1 MINKTLIVT
10 FIGISLFFMG
20 CDSSSSAEEFNDRF
34 SDLLD
39 DTTVEELAKTSVV
52 RKEVN
57 DTYAIQIP
65 SDLTMTTS
73 LNDDASLQYNNVY
86 SEKYI
91 IVIDED
97 KALFEDAMNEADLY
111 DDDMSLIGN
120 FAEIQLSSF
129 SEGVTIISQ
138 SNVVKTKVNGLD
150 AHLYAFDARIEGI
163 DFDISYWIGYIVGSE
178 RLYSVMAWTLESLKG
193 NYESEANAIL
203 KSLEEL

>member
-1 MINKTLIVT
+1 MFNKTLIVT

-20 CDSSSSAEEFNDRF
+20 CDSSSSAEEFNDQF
-34 SDLLD
+34 SDLLH
-39 DTTVEELAKTSVV
+39 DTSVEELAKKSMI

-57 DTYAIQIP
+57 ETYAIQIP
-65 SDLTMTTS
+65 SDLTMTNS
-73 LNDDASLQYNNVY
+73 LDDDASLQYNNLY

-138 SNVVKTKVNGLD
+138 SNVVITKVNGLD
-150 AHLYAFDARIEGI
+150 AHLYAFDARIAGI
-163 DFDISYWIGYIVGSE
+163 DFDISYWVGYILGSE
-178 RLYSVMAWTLESLKG
+178 RLYSVMAWTLESLKDS
-193 NYESEANAIL
+193 YESEANAIL